1 MKKSLV
7 IVVSLALLML
17 LGFSRNVLAFI
28 PPEII
33 AKYSGNVPTI
43 DGYMGS
49 AEWNDTRKYVINLIN
64 LTGANIEAWLYIKHN
79 GTHMHVGLLVWMI
92 STHAT
97 DEFIIA
103 FDEGDDGGSGSGTR
117 DFALTPLQEDLKA
130 CYDSTLIDGYYNG
143 SFYAKTDEIDFDA
156 GCVHETDHSTTE
168 LEIEHWEGLSWV
180 DDHWESEF
188 AIPFVGNDGGSSD
201 VSDLSCTVA
210 DTIGFKIQY
219 WYGPGLNNYYYPE
232 GDKLE
237 INKYANLSFP
247 APTIESCNAAGD
259 KKDNF
264 NLYED
269 VYLNGSDFLPS
280 TAYDLH
286 IVNDT
291 EVWTDE
297 MPIPSR
303 ISGTATSI
311 LSDSNGSL
319 SPTVVWSDPPTLGE
333 YDIIVDVNGNGLYD
347 AGIDALDNNDVE
359 VTAGF
364 IIPEYTSFLILSL
377 FMILTMLGAV
387 LHRETNACIE
397 GQKKVIDIVRNDI
410 VAKDL

>member
-1 MKKSLV
+1 MKKSLM
-7 IVVSLALLML
+7 ITVSLALLML

-28 PPEII
+28 PPDIT
-33 AKYSGNVPTI
+33 AKYSANAPTI

-49 AEWNDTRKYVINLIN
+49 AEWNDTTKYAINLIN
-64 LTGANIEAWLYIKHN
+64 LTGAANIEAWLYIKHN
-79 GTHMHVGLLVWMI
+79 GTHIHVGLLVWEI
-92 STHAT
+92 FTHAT

-103 FDEGDDGGSGSGTR
+103 FDEGNDGGSGSGTR
-117 DFALTPLQEDLKA
+117 DFALTPLQEDLKL
-130 CYDSTLIDGYYNG
+130 CKSDHTLQDGYYNV

-156 GCVHETDHSTTE
+156 YCVHETDHATAE
-168 LEIEHWEGLSWV
+168 GEIEHWEGLSWV

-188 AIPFVGNDGGSSD
+188 AIPFVGHDGGSSD

-219 WYGPGLNNYYYPE
+219 YYGPSVNNYYYPE
-232 GDKLE
+232 DDTLQ

-247 APTIESCNAAGD
+247 APTIESCNATGD
-259 KKDNF
+259 KKDYF
-264 NLYED
+264 NLHED

-280 TAYDLH
+280 TAYDLY
-286 IVNDT
+286 IVNDVNT
-291 EVWTDE
+291 WNDN
-297 MPIPSR
+297 MSIPSR

-311 LSDSNGSL
+311 LSDSNGTL
-319 SPTVVWSDPPTLGE
+319 SPTAAWSDPSTLGE
-333 YDIIVDVNGNGLYD
+333 YDIIVDVNGNGFYD

-364 IIPEYTSFLILSL
+364 IIPEFTSFLILSL

-387 LHRETNACIE
+387 LHRKTNARIE
-397 GQKKVIDIVRNDI
+397 DQK
-410 VAKDL
+410 